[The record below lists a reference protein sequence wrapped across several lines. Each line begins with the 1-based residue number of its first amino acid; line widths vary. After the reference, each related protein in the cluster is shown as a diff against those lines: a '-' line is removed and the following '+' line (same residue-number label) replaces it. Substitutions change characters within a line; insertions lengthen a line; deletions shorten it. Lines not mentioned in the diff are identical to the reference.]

1 MLLLQTMNLSENR
14 LNEVWLNRELCLF
27 LCLRELVKILLVV
40 ATVATQVVTNEFD
53 FLDTKPFDSLSFD
66 MYSH

>member
-1 MLLLQTMNLSENR
+1 
-14 LNEVWLNRELCLF
+14 
-27 LCLRELVKILLVV
+27 VKILLVV

-53 FLDTKPFDSLSFD
+53 FLDTKPFDSLNFD

>member
-1 MLLLQTMNLSENR
+1 MNLSENR

-53 FLDTKPFDSLSFD
+53 FLDTKPFDSLNFD